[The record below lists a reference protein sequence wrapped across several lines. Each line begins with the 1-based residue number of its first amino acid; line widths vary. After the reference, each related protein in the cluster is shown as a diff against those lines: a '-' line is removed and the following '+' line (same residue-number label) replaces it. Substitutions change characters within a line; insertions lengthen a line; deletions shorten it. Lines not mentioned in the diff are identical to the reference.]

1 MKSKFK
7 AVSILFTFFTFS
19 MLPVMANTKSNLSTQ
34 FNNFV
39 NNLNNNENIYPIAK
53 VDTLYP
59 VTTIRKVT
67 SDNNAVNLLF
77 LGDNYSKNE
86 NKDDFANYVYDKIA
100 LPWFSTVYPKDYQSF
115 MDQTETT
122 RGTRIPFQTYVN
134 DKVNIYSV
142 QPIGNHVS
150 NLLNNKQT
158 FFGIYNTRN
167 DWSSM
172 VKFGSWGVPK
182 NKVLLNDVSNNF
194 LEEGAI
200 ISDRNTNTVF
210 MGNGVGR
217 TPCWFWTMP
226 STCKSVLN
234 SVHIH
239 EMMHSLFKLC
249 DEYDPT
255 MPTGVNRTLLLD
267 TSEKNIPWKEFLNF
281 RGIGLVSTYSSNP
294 TRYKEYIPSN
304 ICIMKDTYNT
314 KIDFCEVCTHEIITS
329 TAKFTQNE
337 LFYIADPQL
346 TYSEGR
352 PNYKE
357 NFYGTQYLQSLELYD
372 FNIDQGSNKHLDFRT
387 VVDNIT
393 TQPRNVKLKVTIT
406 GDNGFTEESQT
417 FNIQPG
423 EIKQLKLI
431 TTNQAGELNKN
442 KNTII
447 GEVIDADTNK
457 VLATSYDR
465 LNYYYLNQQYMP
477 YDSVNFGKKL
487 HKVTINFKD
496 SKTNQPLPNIKPS
509 VLIKRDGETFQLQK
523 ILFNG
528 YQLDQNKS
536 NIDNT
541 LISVNG
547 KDLSFTYYYD
557 SLPYKSLKLKLVDE
571 NNSLVQEKIVKV
583 YDGQKFIPRSSDFF
597 LYDLESYYG
606 DNNEQNKNWIY
617 SVEPPNQIIS
627 YHEITD
633 NQSELTYKKIKEI
646 PSYFN
651 AMDRRIIQDKDIN
664 FFETLNDNFYSNFYN
679 NKYEIVSGIQKIIY
693 NSIDLS
699 SPNKYKVTFADCSDS
714 KKISKRYKT
723 ISVEVVPNSNTDRIP
738 TSIDSEL
745 KRINSY
751 EYLYMPTFENKD
763 ASMND
768 FESINQNNLLSN
780 INNFNLNKEKFDYE
794 VVNFQKLYPSGSEVI
809 FLTYKFKIKITDK
822 VSRASTVTNEFN
834 KYIELKDDETI
845 TPPTNEVELQNEIN
859 RINSLNLTLKN
870 STLTQEEVN
879 NINQSN
885 ILQNING
892 WVETTGFLYEVINFN
907 NLNNQFKFQIKV
919 SKDGSNKTSKEF
931 ILSYQIQNPGQTEEE
946 LLQQEINRI
955 NNLSLSLI
963 SNTFTQDEIDKIT
976 TSNFSSKLSN
986 WSSVI
991 LNSNKYNY
999 AIATLNKEN
1008 NKFIF
1013 TIKVTL
1019 KSNSNIS
1026 KTSNNFELSYQ
1037 ISQNVNQDLLN
1048 EKNRIDKLDLRL
1060 NKLEFTKNEIEEIIK
1075 NPNSIT
1081 KYLNNWSPQN
1091 QFNYEFIINNSSD
1104 KNQLSLTI
1112 KITNQANANTE
1123 YQTSKEFVLPYQISS
1138 SDNITND
1145 NSSNSNNLTTIVLAS
1160 TLVPAGAI
1168 GAGVAG
1174 TIIYKKKRRKY

>member
-1 MKSKFK
+1 MKSKLK

-86 NKDDFANYVYDKIA
+86 SKDDFANYVYDKIA
-100 LPWFSTVYPKDYQSF
+100 LPWFSTVYPKDYESF

-150 NLLNNKQT
+150 ALVNNKQT
-158 FFGIYNTRN
+158 FFGIHNARN
-167 DWSSM
+167 DWTSM
-172 VKFGSWGVPK
+172 VKFGTWGVPK

-249 DEYDPT
+249 DEYDPSQ
-255 MPTGVNRTLLLD
+255 PTGVNRALLTD
-267 TSEKNIPWKEFLNF
+267 TSEAKIPWKEFLNF
-281 RGIGLVSTYSSNP
+281 RGIGLVSTYSTSP
-294 TRYKEYIPSN
+294 TRYNEYIPSQ
-304 ICIMKDTYNT
+304 ICIMKDVYDT
-314 KIDFCEVCTHEIITS
+314 KIEFCEVCTHEIITS

-357 NFYGTQYLQSLELYD
+357 NLYGTQYLQSLELYD

-393 TQPRNVKLKVTIT
+393 TQPRNIKLKVTIT

-447 GEVIDADTNK
+447 GEVIDADTNE

-509 VLIKRDGETFQLQK
+509 ILIKRDGETFQLQK

-541 LISVNG
+541 FINVNG

-606 DNNEQNKNWIY
+606 DNSEQNKNWIY

-627 YHEITD
+627 YHEIID
-633 NQSELTYKKIKEI
+633 NQSELTYKKTKEI

-651 AMDRRIIQDKDIN
+651 AMDRRIIQDKDID
-664 FFETLNDNFYSNFYN
+664 FPKTLNDNFYNNFYN
-679 NKYEIVSGIQKIIY
+679 NKYEIITGIQKIIY
-693 NSIDLS
+693 NNIDLS

-745 KRINSY
+745 KRIHSY
-751 EYLYMPTFENKD
+751 EYLYMSKFENQD

-780 INNFNLNKEKFDYE
+780 INNFSLNKEKFDYE

-809 FLTYKFKIKITDK
+809 FLTYKFQIKITDK
-822 VSRASTVTNEFN
+822 ISRTSAVTNEFN
-834 KYIELKDDETI
+834 KYILLKDDETI
-845 TPPTNEVELQNEIN
+845 TPPTNEVELQNEVN

-892 WVETTGFLYEVINFN
+892 WVETAGFLYEVINFN

-919 SKDGSNKTSKEF
+919 SKDNSNKISKEF
-931 ILSYQIQNPGQTEEE
+931 VFPYQIQNPGQTEEE
-946 LLQQEINRI
+946 LLQQEIDRI
-955 NNLSLSLI
+955 NNLSLTLI
-963 SNTFTQDEIDKIT
+963 SNTFTQDEIDQIT

-986 WSSVI
+986 WSLVTT
-991 LNSNKYNY
+991 NSSKYTY
-999 AIATLNKEN
+999 EIATLNKNN
-1008 NKFIF
+1008 NKFSF

-1019 KSNSNIS
+1019 KSDSNIS
-1026 KTSNNFELSYQ
+1026 KTSNNFDLPYQ
-1037 ISQNVNQDLLN
+1037 ISQNINQDLLN
-1048 EKNRIDKLDLRL
+1048 EKNRIDKLDLSL
-1060 NKLEFTKNEIEEIIK
+1060 NKMEFTKIEIEEILK

-1091 QFNYEFIINNSSD
+1091 QFNYEFIINNSLNN
-1104 KNQLSLTI
+1104 NQLSLII
-1112 KITNQANANTE
+1112 KIINQGNTE
-1123 YQTSKEFVLPYQISS
+1123 YKTSKEFTLPYQISQNNNS
-1138 SDNITND
+1138 N
-1145 NSSNSNNLTTIVLAS
+1145 NSSNLTTIVLAS

-1168 GAGVAG
+1168 GAGAAG